1 MIKLYSRACVPRYLM
16 DSLVVQS
23 KIGTPESRDILRPK
37 SSVFFFF
44 FFHFS
49 TYFHN
54 LNQSDISKVANC
66 ESLRKLSLNSDN
78 VTKPKGLQR

>member
-1 MIKLYSRACVPRYLM
+1 MIKLYSTLP

-23 KIGTPESRDILRPK
+23 KIGKPESRDILRPK
-37 SSVFFFF
+37 SPVFFCFF
-44 FFHFS
+44 FVFHFS
-49 TYFHN
+49 TYFLN
-54 LNQSDISKVANC
+54 LHQLDISKVANC